1 MLELTNA
8 FPNVANLA
16 KIPLLENPWL
26 PTTALE
32 NVDFVRSAKAVPL
45 DKLLIANVGALLAK
59 RLVLK
64 IARLA
69 ELLVLDVLDLVLL
82 KD

>member
-1 MLELTNA
+1 M
-8 FPNVANLA
+8 
-16 KIPLLENPWL
+16 
-26 PTTALE
+26 
-32 NVDFVRSAKAVPL
+32 RSAKAVPL

-82 KD
+82 KDWLLLENKD